1 MTKNPML
8 GIPTAIV
15 IMNGEDKL
23 TQLSIDLGYEYYGG
37 K

>member
-1 MTKNPML
+1 ML

-23 TQLSIDLGYEYYGG
+23 SQLSIDIGYYGW

>member
-1 MTKNPML
+1 ML